1 MKIGLKQLNHLRR
14 LKSEGKEWKICMECG
29 TINIISSHA
38 KHGHKE
44 YCKGCGKLIA
54 EYSGFGLI

>member
-1 MKIGLKQLNHLRR
+1 MKIGLKQLNFLRK
-14 LKSEGKEWKICMECG
+14 LKSEGKDWRICLVCG
-29 TINIISSHA
+29 EINSIPTHA

-44 YCKGCGKLIA
+44 YCKDCGKLIA